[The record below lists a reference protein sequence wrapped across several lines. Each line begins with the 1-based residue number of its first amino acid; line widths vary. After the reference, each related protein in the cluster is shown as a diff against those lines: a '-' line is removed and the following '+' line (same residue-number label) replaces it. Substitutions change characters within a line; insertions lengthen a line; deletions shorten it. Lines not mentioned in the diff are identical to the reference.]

1 MWDAKSH
8 RSGEI
13 HREEKLQ
20 ETKVW
25 LKAED
30 AVELGSLGEVVRNS
44 TESVERDANPAAES
58 SVLLT

>member
-1 MWDAKSH
+1 
-8 RSGEI
+8 
-13 HREEKLQ
+13 
-20 ETKVW
+20 VW

-30 AVELGSLGEVVRNS
+30 AVEMGSLGEVVRNS